1 MMMLVDLNVSW
12 RKVLM
17 SSKDFV
23 TMSEI
28 MSRSNVVE
36 TGYVGDKTYAVIED
50 HYGVQASQF
59 KGQLV
64 TKEAYDSLK
73 KDAEN
78 AVTE

>member
-17 SSKDFV
+17 SAKDFV

-28 MSRSNVVE
+28 MSRSSLVE
-36 TGYVGDKTYAVIED
+36 TTYLNEKSYAVIED
-50 HYGVQASQF
+50 HCGVQASQF

-73 KDAEN
+73 KEAEN

>member
-17 SSKDFV
+17 SAKDFV

-36 TGYVGDKTYAVIED
+36 TNYIDDKQYAVTED
-50 HYGVQASQF
+50 HVGVHASQF

-64 TKEAYDSLK
+64 TKEAYDALK
-73 KDAEN
+73 SKNAAAE
-78 AVTE
+78 A